1 MSITVA
7 WVGDGAHR
15 MEVAHVERRGR
26 ELVAVGAQLGALYEL
41 RYRLEPDQLR
51 LELVG
56 HRSLEVSWRR

>member
-1 MSITVA
+1 
-7 WVGDGAHR
+7 
-15 MEVAHVERRGR
+15 MEVAHVERHGR
-26 ELVAVGAQLGALYEL
+26 ELVAIGTQLGAVYEL